1 MNWRTTDCMCA
12 AWLMHTYKRR
22 RIHRLHSAFTKS
34 LAGWKLKNVREILA
48 TDEVKAFSQ
57 PLQLLETSRRG
68 KHVLGGVYKIYRLTI
83 EAGVWKMPET
93 KLAMYFKRRQLH
105 TLVAQNSKRLL
116 IEHWKFAIQDLLE
129 NKGDGK

>member
-1 MNWRTTDCMCA
+1 MKSKHSVNRFNYLKQA
-12 AWLMHTYKRR
+12 VGGKR
-22 RIHRLHSAFTKS
+22 
-34 LAGWKLKNVREILA
+34 
-48 TDEVKAFSQ
+48 
-57 PLQLLETSRRG
+57 
-68 KHVLGGVYKIYRLTI
+68 VLGGVYKIDRLTI